1 MPNTSRIALL
11 LGRLGVGLIFLV
23 SGIGK
28 VTGWSGTVA
37 YAARKGVPMSL
48 LAIATVLE
56 IVGAILLLA
65 GWRTRSGVVALLLF
79 LVPAT
84 VVFHGFW
91 SYQGAEMQQQTIQ
104 FLKNLSIGGGLLAI
118 YGAGPGALSI
128 DGRSNPHGRASAQ
141 EITA

>member
-1 MPNTSRIALL
+1 MQNDSRIAFLL
-11 LGRLGVGLIFLV
+11 ARLGVGLIFLV

-37 YAARKGVPMSL
+37 YAAKKGVPVSL
-48 LAIATVLE
+48 LAIATALE
-56 IVGAILLLA
+56 LVGAILLLA
-65 GWRTRSGVVALLLF
+65 GWKTRWGVAALLLF

-91 SYQGAEMQQQTIQ
+91 GYQGADLQQQTIQ

-118 YGAGPGALSI
+118 YGAGPGAFSI
-128 DGRSNPHGRASAQ
+128 DGRYDHPIRATAQ
-141 EITA
+141 ETTP